1 MFMGTLDKS
10 PATRREKLYA
20 TAALFDAKVKDPEI
34 IRILLKFFDIDRNE
48 ATDLLQNERFINA
61 PCRNL
66 EEYLICEKGYPED
79 EADYIIN
86 RYAKSLLA
94 SNTEN
99 SKLSPAKLF
108 AEIEKKMKK

>member
-1 MFMGTLDKS
+1 MFMGTFDKS
-10 PATRREKLYA
+10 PTTRREKLYT

-34 IRILLKFFDIDRNE
+34 IRILLKFFDIDRDE
-48 ATDLLQNERFINA
+48 ATVLLQNERFVNA
-61 PCRNL
+61 PCRYL
-66 EEYLICEKGYPED
+66 EEYLICERGYPDD

-86 RYAKSLLA
+86 RYAKRLLA

-99 SKLSPAKLF
+99 CKLSPAKLF

>member
-1 MFMGTLDKS
+1 MFMGTFDKS
-10 PATRREKLYA
+10 PVTRREKLYT
-20 TAALFDAKVKDPEI
+20 TAALFDAKVKDSEI
-34 IRILLKFFDIDRNE
+34 IRILLKFFDIDRDE
-48 ATDLLQNERFINA
+48 ATILLQNERFINA

-79 EADYIIN
+79 EVDFIIN
-86 RYAKSLLA
+86 RYAKTVLA